1 MSEAVLPGWESQ
13 DRWFQREGR
22 SFFTN
27 RHQWDWFYRKHRR
40 DLVKGEAIALLGR
53 SVLVRPERLMPL
65 VEALC
70 IDEARRRAGVHP
82 HRLEVCHESVS
93 K

>member
-13 DRWFQREGR
+13 DSWFQREGR
-22 SFFTN
+22 SFFMN
-27 RHQWDWFYRKHRR
+27 RHQWDWFYRKHKRV
-40 DLVKGEAIALLGR
+40 LAKGDALAVLGR

-70 IDEARRRAGVHP
+70 IDEARRRAGLDLLPV
-82 HRLEVCHESVS
+82 EDSHESVS

>member
-13 DRWFQREGR
+13 DSWFQREGR

-27 RHQWDWFYRKHRR
+27 RHQWDWFYRKHKR

-53 SVLVRPERLMPL
+53 SVLVRPDRLMSL

-70 IDEARRRAGVHP
+70 IDEARRRAGLDLLPV
-82 HRLEVCHESVS
+82 EVSHECAR
-93 K
+93 